1 MWWFRWRWRGWSS
14 IITEYLVDVE
24 ELCNRSPAVNYFQL
38 VKVLVLV
45 VRPSEIITFCPA
57 TERPVL
63 ITQLHLTPTPTI
75 TSTARELGRFIEK
88 LYDSISS
95 ITFSP
100 SLSKQASALLP

>member
-1 MWWFRWRWRGWSS
+1 MWWFRWRWRGWNS

-45 VRPSEIITFCPA
+45 VPRSEIITFCPA

-63 ITQLHLTPTPTI
+63 ITQLHLTNTNNNNFSQGTREVYREIIRLNIFHHLPT
-75 TSTARELGRFIEK
+75 F
-88 LYDSISS
+88 
-95 ITFSP
+95 TF
-100 SLSKQASALLP
+100 